1 MTMIGRALNT
11 KPRGIETM
19 PNSATNTKTK
29 TEWEQ
34 AAVKAREA
42 AACVG
47 EMAGHAAAAA
57 GALASQAA
65 TDAGKRANEFATRA
79 GSGIHS
85 WGDRLDQQG
94 PHDGLLGN
102 ASQSVAHAFQESGQ
116 YIESAGLSGIT
127 KDMATV
133 IRRNPLP
140 AIMIAIG
147 FGWFVGRK
155 L

>member
-1 MTMIGRALNT
+1 MS
-11 KPRGIETM
+11 K
-19 PNSATNTKTK
+19 SAVNMKGK
-29 TEWEQ
+29 SEWEQ
-34 AAVKAREA
+34 AAGKAREA

-47 EMAGHAAAAA
+47 EMAGHAMAAASA
-57 GALASQAA
+57 MANEAAS
-65 TDAGKRANEFATRA
+65 DAGKRADQFATRA
-79 GSGIHS
+79 GTEIHN
-85 WGDRLDQQG
+85 WGDRLDQDG
-94 PHDGLLGN
+94 PRSGLLGN

-116 YIESAGLSGIT
+116 YIESAGLSGIR

-140 AIMIAIG
+140 AILLAIG

>member
-1 MTMIGRALNT
+1 
-11 KPRGIETM
+11 M
-19 PNSATNTKTK
+19 PNSATNTKSK

-34 AAVKAREA
+34 AAGKAREA

-65 TDAGKRANEFATRA
+65 ADAGKRADEFATRA
-79 GSGIHS
+79 GSGIQS

-94 PHDGLLGN
+94 PRDGLLGN

-116 YIESAGLSGIT
+116 YIESSGLSGIT

>member
-1 MTMIGRALNT
+1 MSSSAM
-11 KPRGIETM
+11 
-19 PNSATNTKTK
+19 NSKSDSK

-34 AAVKAREA
+34 AAGKAREA

-57 GALASQAA
+57 GAMASQAA
-65 TDAGKRANEFATRA
+65 EGAGKRAEEWTTRA
-79 GSGIHS
+79 GSGIQS
-85 WGDRLDQQG
+85 WGDQLNRQG
-94 PHDGLLGN
+94 PRQGVLGN

-116 YIESAGLSGIT
+116 YIESAGLRGIT

-133 IRRNPLP
+133 IRRNPVP
-140 AIMIAIG
+140 AILIALG